1 MMKVTRSGSC
11 SRFRTSFAA
20 RPTATRSRERRSW
33 IASSSVM
40 RSPEAAFSSTSRNGG
55 TRGLDEAELRHR
67 LEQPGVARQLEER
80 VEAGALARPEAVAEL
95 LEVAREEAGRVA
107 VALGRLVRELLRLGA
122 GEPHRG
128 DERVLELGEPLAERL
143 GTGPDREHHRQPG
156 PLEPEPAEVVMRRR
170 VPEGGAQ
177 RGVADQELRPR

>member
-1 MMKVTRSGSC
+1 MMKVNRSGAC

-95 LEVAREEAGRVA
+95 LEVAREEAGRIA
-107 VALGRLVRELLRLGA
+107 VTLGSLERELLGLGS
-122 GEPHRG
+122 GEPHRRDQG
-128 DERVLELGEPLAERL
+128 VLEFREPLGERL
-143 GTGPDREHHRQPG
+143 RGTP
-156 PLEPEPAEVVMRRR
+156 
-170 VPEGGAQ
+170 Q
-177 RGVADQELRPR
+177 R